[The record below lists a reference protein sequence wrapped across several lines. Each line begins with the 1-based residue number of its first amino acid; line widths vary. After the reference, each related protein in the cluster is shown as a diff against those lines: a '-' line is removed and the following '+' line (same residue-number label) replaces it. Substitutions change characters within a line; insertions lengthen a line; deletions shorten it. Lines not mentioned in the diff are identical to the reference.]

1 VPSGHLTIPQTD
13 LTVSPIALGLGD
25 FGTRV
30 AGDAACELLE
40 AYLAQGGNFVDTAH
54 CYSAWLPDGA
64 GRSER
69 ELGRCMAEMGCRD
82 SLVLATKGGH
92 PEFGP
97 YYHRPD
103 RYLAPEVIRADVDE
117 SLARLGVEVI
127 DLYYLHRD
135 DPRVPVGE
143 IIDALDE
150 EIARGRVRHL
160 GASNWSVARIEAA
173 NAYAAAKGRVGFRL
187 SEVHFS
193 LAEPPWSMAEDPT
206 VRYLTEADRAWH
218 GRTGLPVAAYS
229 PTARGFLA
237 GRPEVEA
244 EYAQPA
250 NLARRERAR
259 ELAAELGCTP
269 TQVALAWLMHQ
280 PFPVAPIT
288 GTTDPAHLAE
298 VLGAAKVELTEQEV
312 AWLTGG

>member
-1 VPSGHLTIPQTD
+1 VPGTRWTIPQTE

-30 AGDAACELLE
+30 SGRASRRLLE

-69 ELGRCMAEMGCRD
+69 ELGRCLAELSCRD
-82 SLVLATKGGH
+82 ALVVATKGGH
-92 PEFGP
+92 PAFAP
-97 YYHRPD
+97 YYHRAEH
-103 RYLAPEVIRADVDE
+103 YLAPEVVRADVDE
-117 SLARLGVEVI
+117 SLARLGIECI

-135 DPRVPVGE
+135 DARVPVGE
-143 IIDALDE
+143 VIDSLNE
-150 EIARGRVRHL
+150 EIARGRVRYL

-173 NAYAAAKGRVGFRL
+173 NAYAAAEGRVGFCI

-193 LAEPPWSMAEDPT
+193 LAEPSWPMTDDPT
-206 VRYLTEADRAWH
+206 VRHLTATDRAWH
-218 GRTGLPVAAYS
+218 ARSGLPVAAYS
-229 PTARGFLA
+229 PTARGFMA

-244 EYAQPA
+244 EYAQPP

-259 ELAAELGCTP
+259 ELATQLGCTP

-280 PFPVAPIT
+280 PFPVVPIT
-288 GTTDPAHLAE
+288 GTNDLAHLAE
-298 VLGAAKVELTEQEV
+298 VVGASEVELSDQQV
-312 AWLTGG
+312 AHISG